1 MNVFE
6 FICIQKNRLES
17 ETEQHKREIYQQKR
31 VNDQQ
36 KREIDQQ
43 KRVNDQ
49 QKREIDQQKGE
60 NDQLKQENDLQ
71 KREIDRLQ
79 NNIHGQ
85 QPTKQAQPKQPAK
98 PSAKKVGYKK
108 EPLRT
113 CNKYSNVLYHLYFQS
128 M

>member
-6 FICIQKNRLES
+6 CICLQKNRLES
-17 ETEQHKREIYQQKR
+17 ETEQHKREI
-31 VNDQQ
+31 DQQ
-36 KREIDQQ
+36 KREIDQ
-43 KRVNDQ
+43 
-49 QKREIDQQKGE
+49 
-60 NDQLKQENDLQ
+60 Q

-108 EPLRT
+108 AIT
-113 CNKYSNVLYHLYFQS
+113 YI
-128 M
+128 

>member
-6 FICIQKNRLES
+6 CICIQKNRLES
-17 ETEQHKREIYQQKR
+17 ETEQHKREIDQQKGETDQQKR

-43 KRVNDQ
+43 KR
-49 QKREIDQQKGE
+49 E
-60 NDQLKQENDLQ
+60 NDQLKQEIDLQ

-85 QPTKQAQPKQPAK
+85 QPTKQAQPKQPTK